1 MFTGIIEDKG
11 VVEMVK
17 PGEKSATL
25 TIRSEEIVSDL
36 KVGDSVAVNG
46 VCLTVTYFDKSRF
59 TVDAVPETMSR
70 SNLGMLKAGSR
81 VNLERALQV
90 GGRMGGHMVS
100 GHVDAEGEIRKIE
113 KDENAVWFTIG
124 MASEQI
130 KYLIPKGSVAVNG
143 ISLTVVD
150 VEEDSFTISVIPH
163 SLSETTLNEMKTGD
177 KVNIEVDMTAKYI
190 ERFLSFRQTGKK
202 KNDVSM
208 DYLKENGFA

>member
-11 VVEMVK
+11 IVEMVK
-17 PGEKSATL
+17 PSEKSATL

-36 KVGDSVAVNG
+36 KVGDSVSVNG
-46 VCLTVTYFDKSRF
+46 VCLTVTTFDKSRF
-59 TVDAVPETMSR
+59 TVDAVPETMTR
-70 SNLGMLKAGSR
+70 SNLGILKAGSM

-100 GHVDAEGEIRKIE
+100 GHVDAQGEIRKIDN
-113 KDENAVWFTIG
+113 DENAVWFTIG
-124 MASEQI
+124 VDAEQI
-130 KYLIPKGSVAVNG
+130 RYLIPKGSVAVNG

-150 VEEDSFTISVIPH
+150 VEEDRFTVSVIPH

-177 KVNIEVDMTAKYI
+177 RVNIEVDMTAKYI
-190 ERFLSFRQTGKK
+190 ERFLAFRESGEKEK
-202 KNDVSM
+202 VSM

>member
-11 VVEMVK
+11 VVEMVN
-17 PGEKSATL
+17 PGEKSAAL

-36 KVGDSVAVNG
+36 KVGDSVSVNG
-46 VCLTVTYFDKSRF
+46 VCLTVTTFDKSRF

-70 SNLGMLKAGSR
+70 SNLGMLKAGSK

-100 GHVDAEGEIRKIE
+100 GHVDAQGEIRSIE

-124 MASEQI
+124 MDTVQM

-150 VEEDSFTISVIPH
+150 VETDSFTVSVIPH
-163 SLSETTLNEMKTGD
+163 SLSETTLNELKTGD

-190 ERFLSFRQTGKK
+190 ERFLAFREPGEKK
-202 KNDVSM
+202 KVSM

>member
-11 VVEMVK
+11 IVEMVK
-17 PGEKSATL
+17 PSEKSATL

-36 KVGDSVAVNG
+36 KVGDSVSVNG
-46 VCLTVTYFDKSRF
+46 VCLTVTTFDKSRF

-70 SNLGMLKAGSR
+70 SNLGMLKSGSR

-100 GHVDAEGEIRKIE
+100 GHVDAQGEIRKIDN
-113 KDENAVWFTIG
+113 DENAVWFTIG
-124 MASEQI
+124 VDAEQI
-130 KYLIPKGSVAVNG
+130 RYLIPKGSVAVNG

-150 VEEDSFTISVIPH
+150 VEEDRFTVSVIPH

-177 KVNIEVDMTAKYI
+177 RVNIEVDMTAKYI
-190 ERFLSFRQTGKK
+190 ERFLAFRESGEKEK
-202 KNDVSM
+202 VSM

>member
-25 TIRSEEIVSDL
+25 TIRSEEIVADL

-46 VCLTVTYFDKSRF
+46 VCLTVTTFDKSRF

-100 GHVDAEGEIRKIE
+100 GHVDAKGEIRKIE
-113 KDENAVWFTIG
+113 NDENAVWFTIG
-124 MASEQI
+124 IDTEQI
-130 KYLIPKGSVAVNG
+130 RYLIPKGSVAVNG

-150 VEEDSFTISVIPH
+150 VKEDSFTISVIPH
-163 SLSETTLNEMKTGD
+163 SLSETTLNEMKIGD

-190 ERFLSFRQTGKK
+190 ERFLVFRESGEKEK
-202 KNDVSM
+202 VSM
-208 DYLKENGFA
+208 DYLKKNGFA

>member
-1 MFTGIIEDKG
+1 MFTGIVEDKG
-11 VVEMVK
+11 VVEMVR

-25 TIRSEEIVSDL
+25 SIRSEKIVSDL
-36 KVGDSVAVNG
+36 KVGDSVSVNG

-90 GGRMGGHMVS
+90 GARMGGHMVS
-100 GHVDAEGEIRKIE
+100 GHVDTKGEIRKIE
-113 KDENAVWFTIG
+113 KEENAVWFTIG
-124 MASEQI
+124 MDSEQI

-150 VEEDSFTISVIPH
+150 VVADSFTISVIPH
-163 SLSETTLNEMKTGD
+163 SLNETTLSEMKTGD

-190 ERFLSFRQTGKK
+190 ERFLSFRQTGKMS
-202 KNDVSM
+202 NDVSM
-208 DYLKENGFA
+208 DYLKKNGFA